1 MEIYN
6 FEYGTEVFKNIN
18 NDIYF
23 VWFSINNIII
33 MIWEWWIKVGIIIT
47 LKKCVKIILK
57 SSLRKKF
64 YKFKLIK
71 ITLGNGYNIISKNYN
86 NLNIL

>member
-1 MEIYN
+1 MMN
-6 FEYGTEVFKNIN
+6 KSWN
-18 NDIYF
+18 N
-23 VWFSINNIII
+23 NNAQK
-33 MIWEWWIKVGIIIT
+33 M
-47 LKKCVKIILK
+47 CKIILK

-86 NLNIL
+86 NLNIKIYYNG